1 MNGLA
6 NMRIRKRLLVAFGAM
21 TLLMAAITLASIWAQ
36 NALSEID
43 ASSSEAQQR
52 AFLAA
57 QASENM
63 TGVGRELAVALLIH
77 DRAQREERQDRLRSY
92 RDNYRRNLE
101 DLKTLNPSAK
111 ERSLLDHIA
120 EVIVEAKEVNQ
131 RVAKLASVG
140 QDAEAA
146 SLFLA
151 SSFPSMDKAIGIANE
166 LKDAGAL
173 GVKEAQEKARV
184 FMTST
189 RRILIAFGLVALAL
203 AAFFGVS
210 ITRSISGP
218 INMTVKTLSEVAQ
231 GNLKAETT
239 PDLLL
244 RKDEAGDLARST
256 QELTKNLRSMIG
268 EVGSGADALAM
279 ASGEMTT
286 VADGLS
292 TGSKDVAGMANTVAA
307 AAEES
312 SANTTSVA
320 AAMEQTTTNLT
331 SVASATEEMSAT
343 VGEIA
348 SNAEK
353 ARAISGEAS
362 EQAQAI
368 SAMMKE
374 LGRAAQDIGKV
385 TETITSISA
394 QTNLLALNA
403 TIEAA
408 RAGAAGKGFAVVAN
422 EIKEL
427 AQQTA
432 AATEDIKSKISGIQA
447 STGGA
452 MGDIEKIAHV
462 IKEVGD
468 IVASIAAAIEEQST
482 VTRDV
487 ATNIAQASMGV
498 KDANER
504 VSQTASVSQGIAKDI
519 ANVNTTV
526 AALVSGS
533 EQVRAGGSELTGLA
547 KELERARGPVQDLG
561 YGSHGC
567 AGEPR

>member
-6 NMRIRKRLLVAFGAM
+6 NMRIGKRLSMGFGAV
-21 TLLMAAITLASIWAQ
+21 TLLLMVITAASIWAQ
-36 NALSEID
+36 TALND
-43 ASSSEAQQR
+43 TCDDTYHAQRR
-52 AFLAA
+52 AFYSARL
-57 QASENM
+57 EVDVV
-63 TGVGRELAVALLIH
+63 TVERETTVLLVIR
-77 DRAQREERQDRLRSY
+77 DKSQKEERQEVMRVFRERYAKRL
-92 RDNYRRNLE
+92 E
-101 DLKTLNPSAK
+101 QLKASNPTA
-111 ERSLLDHIA
+111 A
-120 EVIVEAKEVNQ
+120 EVALIGQFEEAITDLREADQK
-131 RVAKLASVG
+131 VAKLSISG
-140 QDAEAA
+140 QDAEAVN
-146 SLFLA
+146 LYVTLA
-151 SSFPSMDKAIGIANE
+151 LPRTEKVDKVSKE
-166 LKDAGAL
+166 LKDLFNAEIKASESQS
-173 GVKEAQEKARV
+173 EAFLV
-184 FMTST
+184 TT
-189 RRILIAFGLVALAL
+189 RRVLIGLGLIAVALAT
-203 AAFFGVS
+203 FFGITITHS
-210 ITRSISGP
+210 ITGP
-218 INMTVKTLSEVAQ
+218 MGATVKTLGEAAKGDLTSELAV
-231 GNLKAETT
+231 GLV
-239 PDLLL
+239 D
-244 RKDEAGDLARST
+244 RKDEAGDLARAT
-256 QELTKNLRSMIG
+256 ATLTKNLRAMIG
-268 EVGSGADALAM
+268 EVGDGAQTLAM
-279 ASGEMTT
+279 ASGEM
-286 VADGLS
+286 ASIAEGLS
-292 TGSKDVAGMANTVAA
+292 TGSKEVAGLANTVAA

-320 AAMEQTTTNLT
+320 AAMEQTTANLT

-353 ARAISGEAS
+353 ARSISSDATS
-362 EQAQAI
+362 QAQAI
-368 SAMMKE
+368 SAMMKD

-487 ATNIAQASMGV
+487 ATNIAQASTGV

-504 VSQTASVSQGIAKDI
+504 VSQTASVSQNIAKDI
-519 ANVNTTV
+519 ANVNSTV
-526 AALVSGS
+526 TNLVSGA
-533 EQVRAGGSELTGLA
+533 EQVRAGASELTGLA
-547 KELERARGPVQDLG
+547 GQLKERMSQFKI
-561 YGSHGC
+561 
-567 AGEPR
+567 

>member
-6 NMRIRKRLLVAFGAM
+6 NMRIGKRLTLAFGTLTVLMLGMTIVSLWAQSALNDINEASVQSETQAYLAARAQRDVDLLGRNLGVALLSKDKAVKEDRLEQVQYAREHYRKRLEELVASKPSPQV
-21 TLLMAAITLASIWAQ
+21 LTLA
-36 NALSEID
+36 NTID
-43 ASSSEAQQR
+43 AEA
-52 AFLAA
+52 AD
-57 QASENM
+57 M
-63 TGVGRELAVALLIH
+63 RETNVKIGKLI
-77 DRAQREERQDRLRSY
+77 AG
-92 RDNYRRNLE
+92 
-101 DLKTLNPSAK
+101 
-111 ERSLLDHIA
+111 
-120 EVIVEAKEVNQ
+120 
-131 RVAKLASVG
+131 G

-146 SLFLA
+146 TLYLA
-151 SSFPSMDKAIGIANE
+151 SGVSKMDKVAKTFDE
-166 LKDAGAL
+166 LKRVTTDEVKQGQDKAQAL
-173 GVKEAQEKARV
+173 A
-184 FMTST
+184 TTT
-189 RRILIAFGLVALAL
+189 RRILIGVGLLMVGIAV
-203 AAFFGVS
+203 FFGMS
-210 ITRSISGP
+210 ITRSISSP
-218 INMTVKTLSEVAQ
+218 INTTVKTLSEVAK
-231 GNLKAETT
+231 GNLAVEISA
-239 PDLLL
+239 DLVA
-244 RKDEAGDLARST
+244 RKDEVGDLARST
-256 QELTKNLRSMIG
+256 QELAKNLRTMIG
-268 EVGSGADALAM
+268 EVGSGAETLAM
-279 ASGEMTT
+279 ASGEMTNL
-286 VADGLS
+286 ADTLS
-292 TGSKDVAGMANTVAA
+292 TGSKEVASLANTVAA

-353 ARAISGEAS
+353 ARSISGEAT

-368 SAMMKE
+368 SAMMKD

-482 VTRDV
+482 VTKDV
-487 ATNIAQASMGV
+487 ATNIAQASTGV

-519 ANVNTTV
+519 ANVNST
-526 AALVSGS
+526 AATLVSGAES
-533 EQVRAGGSELTGLA
+533 VRGGASELTGLA
-547 KELERARGPVQDLG
+547 GQLKDRVAQFKI
-561 YGSHGC
+561 
-567 AGEPR
+567 

>member
-6 NMRIRKRLLVAFGAM
+6 NMRIGKRLTLAFATLTALMLGMTIVSLWAQDAIDDVNGAAVQSETQAYLSAWAQREVESLGRNLGVALLSRDKAVKEDRIEQVQVARERYRKRLEEL
-21 TLLMAAITLASIWAQ
+21 AASKPSPQVL
-36 NALSEID
+36 NATNAID
-43 ASSSEAQQR
+43 SEADD
-52 AFLAA
+52 
-57 QASENM
+57 
-63 TGVGRELAVALLIH
+63 VRETNV
-77 DRAQREERQDRLRSY
+77 
-92 RDNYRRNLE
+92 
-101 DLKTLNPSAK
+101 K
-111 ERSLLDHIA
+111 
-120 EVIVEAKEVNQ
+120 
-131 RVAKLASVG
+131 VAKLITGG
-140 QDAEAA
+140 QDAEATN
-146 SLFLA
+146 LYLT
-151 SSFPSMDKAIGIANE
+151 SSVARMDKVVRSFEE
-166 LKDAGAL
+166 LKRLTTDEVKQSQDKAQAL
-173 GVKEAQEKARV
+173 LV
-184 FMTST
+184 TT
-189 RRILIAFGLVALAL
+189 RRILIGVGLLVLCVAI
-203 AAFFGVS
+203 FFGSS

-218 INMTVKTLSEVAQ
+218 INTTVKTLSEVAK
-231 GNLKAETT
+231 GNLVVEISA
-239 PDLLL
+239 DLVA
-244 RKDEAGDLARST
+244 RRDEAGDLARSL
-256 QELTKNLRSMIG
+256 QELAKNLRSMIG
-268 EVGSGADALAM
+268 EVGGGADTLAM
-279 ASGEMTT
+279 ASGEMT
-286 VADGLS
+286 AIAEGLS
-292 TGSKDVAGMANTVAA
+292 TGSKDVANLANTVAA

-331 SVASATEEMSAT
+331 SVASATEQMSAT

-353 ARAISGEAS
+353 ARSISSEATA
-362 EQAQAI
+362 QAQTI
-368 SAMMKE
+368 SAMMKD

-462 IKEVGD
+462 TKEVGD

-487 ATNIAQASMGV
+487 ATNIAQASTGV

-504 VSQTASVSQGIAKDI
+504 VSQTAIVSQNIAKDI

-526 AALVSGS
+526 ATLVSGS

-547 KELERARGPVQDLG
+547 NQLKERVAQFRI
-561 YGSHGC
+561 
-567 AGEPR
+567 